1 MNIAIARRIATM
13 AIGIAAAYALSRQCR
28 RPAGWLGRR
37 LARAMNLSHGSLTAW
52 GLQHVEIEPGWRVL
66 DVGCGGGQTIRS
78 MAAMTAA
85 GRVEG
90 VDYSEASLAV
100 ARQKNVDL
108 LASGRVTVQRA
119 SVSQLPFPDGSFDL
133 ITAVET
139 HYYWPD
145 LPRDLREILRVLKP
159 SGRLVIIAETYKGRR
174 MDWLYRPVMRFLLRA
189 TTYLSLEEHREAL
202 AEAGFTDVAIDAE
215 RTRGWMCAVGARPV
229 KPN

>member
-78 MAAMTAA
+78 MAAMTPA
-85 GRVEG
+85 GLVEG

-119 SVSQLPFPDGSFDL
+119 SVSQLPFSDGSFDL
-133 ITAVET
+133 VTAVET

-174 MDWLYRPVMRFLLRA
+174 MDWLYRPAMRFLLRA

-202 AEAGFTDVAIDAE
+202 TEAGFTDVAIDAE
-215 RTRGWMCAVGARPV
+215 RMRGWMCAVGARPV
-229 KPN
+229 KPK